1 MVHSF
6 RAGKR
11 VVWGCLFLDIFCSV
25 SLMMIGYSGTDWF
38 AQDVLVLTGT
48 IAVGYNR

>member
-1 MVHSF
+1 MMHTF
-6 RAGKR
+6 GAGKR
-11 VVWGCLFLDIFCSV
+11 VVWGCLFFDIFCSV

-38 AQDVLVLTGT
+38 AQNVLVLTGT